1 MRLRGWFKMSE
12 ITDLSVSYSEK
23 KQVNDFEPVEVST
36 EATVSLESGDDQD
49 EVFDETL
56 DKLEDMVARGLAQ
69 RLMREKR
76 DKDD

>member
-1 MRLRGWFKMSE
+1 MSE